1 MRGSVARALRKEC
14 NFVPSETRDY
24 QEIEFT
30 VRRQIY
36 QFGDDGTG
44 KTEMQL
50 VWREVPAILIE
61 CTSGARKIYKY
72 LKRKWTNLDY
82 EASFNK
88 LPSVADLE
96 NIANQ
101 VMADEELVNSMKDL
115 KKSGKIIKENNDN
128 RGEDL
133 KGE

>member
-14 NFVPSETRDY
+14 NFVPSADRDY

-128 RGEDL
+128 SGEDH